1 MIWTNDACM
10 HAWLM
15 DDPAAGDWAS
25 WQYIDGSLRQQRNVQ
40 GVPLHRFSSCARA
53 VYKALS
59 FLRNA

>member
-1 MIWTNDACM
+1 M

-25 WQYIDGSLRQQRNVQ
+25 WQYIDGSLQQQRNVQ
-40 GVPLHRFSSCARA
+40 GIPLHRFSSCARA